1 MNIETPRMNLRP
13 FTVEDAADLYE
24 ILGDG
29 AVMEY
34 SEPPYSFDKTVDF
47 LNSFCIDRRGAVA
60 AVEKESGK
68 LIGYLLFCAQ
78 EDGVYELG
86 WFFNRGVWRRGYA
99 YEACQALIAYAF
111 ERLNAHK
118 IFAETIDTEKSVPLM
133 RKLGM
138 RPEGIQRDQVRDNH
152 GNWADL
158 YLYGLTETDWHSAP

>member
-13 FTVEDAADLYE
+13 FTAEDAADLYE

-60 AVEKESGK
+60 AVAKESGK

-99 YEACQALIAYAF
+99 REACQALIAYAF

-158 YLYGLTETDWHSAP
+158 HLYGLTETDWRSAP